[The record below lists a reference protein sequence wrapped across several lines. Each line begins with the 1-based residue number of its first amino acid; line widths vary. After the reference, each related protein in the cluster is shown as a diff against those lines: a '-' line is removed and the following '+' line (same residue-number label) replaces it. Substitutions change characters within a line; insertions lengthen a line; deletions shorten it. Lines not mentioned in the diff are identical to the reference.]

1 MGNGLEHPGPG
12 LGFGFSWHRV
22 GEDQPLELKDARC
35 DLFIKRKVFQSQPQ
49 YIPCVCAKSFQS
61 CPTLCNPMDYPPGS
75 SVHGISQERVLEW
88 AVISSSRGSSG
99 PRDGTHISY
108 ASCTGRW
115 VLYHQR
121 HLGSL
126 TQITPSLSPG
136 CLLHKTRA
144 VILACSQFF

>member
-75 SVHGISQERVLEW
+75 SVHGILQATILE
-88 AVISSSRGSSG
+88 
-99 PRDGTHISY
+99 
-108 ASCTGRW
+108 
-115 VLYHQR
+115 
-121 HLGSL
+121 
-126 TQITPSLSPG
+126 
-136 CLLHKTRA
+136 
-144 VILACSQFF
+144 